1 MSRLLSLELDERG
14 LRGMECPPP
23 TSRIIRR
30 DFMKATEVRP
40 LAVRGKEA
48 ARLLGISERTLARLK
63 SGGQLPFVRVGAV
76 VLYPLSGLENW
87 LAGHSKGVTV

>member
-63 SGGQLPFVRVGAV
+63 AGGQLSFVKVGAV
-76 VLYPLSGLENW
+76 ILFPIEGLERW
-87 LAGHSKGVTV
+87 IADHQGVAV